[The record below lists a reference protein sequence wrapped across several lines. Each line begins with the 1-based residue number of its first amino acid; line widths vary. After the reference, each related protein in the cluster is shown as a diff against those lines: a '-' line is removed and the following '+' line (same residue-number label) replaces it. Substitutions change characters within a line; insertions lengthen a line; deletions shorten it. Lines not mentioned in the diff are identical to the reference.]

1 MTDNSYTIV
10 VQQMKDSDE
19 LYFEIPD
26 EVLDRLGWDEDT
38 EVEFTIVDNE
48 GFKLTKVDRRDG

>member
-1 MTDNSYTIV
+1 MTENNYTIV

-19 LYFEIPD
+19 LYFEIPED
-26 EVLDRLGWDEDT
+26 VLARLGWDEDT
-38 EVEFTIVDNE
+38 EVEFTIVDDQ

>member
-1 MTDNSYTIV
+1 MTDNSYTVI
-10 VQQMKDSDE
+10 VQQMQDSDE

-26 EVLDRLGWDEDT
+26 EVLQRLGWDEHT
-38 EVEFTIVDNE
+38 EVEFTVVDDE

>member
-1 MTDNSYTIV
+1 MSNEYTIV
-10 VQQMKDSDE
+10 VQQMQDSDE

-26 EVLDRLGWDEDT
+26 EVLSRLGWNEDT

>member
-1 MTDNSYTIV
+1 MSESYTIV
-10 VQQMKDSDE
+10 VQQMQDSDE

>member
-1 MTDNSYTIV
+1 MTDNSYTVI
-10 VQQMKDSDE
+10 VQQMQDSDE

-26 EVLDRLGWDEDT
+26 EVLQRLGWDENT
-38 EVEFTIVDNE
+38 EVEFTVVDDE

>member
-1 MTDNSYTIV
+1 M
-10 VQQMKDSDE
+10 QDSDE

-26 EVLDRLGWDEDT
+26 EVLQRLGWDEHT
-38 EVEFTIVDNE
+38 EVEFTVVDDE